1 MLVSS
6 SEYLTKDSMEKI
18 NIVEERDTNEKIVV
32 MEENVVATKKM
43 FPFTKA
49 SG

>member
-6 SEYLTKDSMEKI
+6 SEYLNKDSMEKI

-32 MEENVVATKKM
+32 MEENVVTTKKM
-43 FPFTKA
+43 LPFTKA
-49 SG
+49 SR

>member
-6 SEYLTKDSMEKI
+6 SEYLTKYSMEKI
-18 NIVEERDTNEKIVV
+18 NVVEKRDTNEKIIV
-32 MEENVVATKKM
+32 MEENVVTTMKI

-49 SG
+49 SR